1 MGAYKYS
8 TSISPQYP
16 FVCTSTALLCS
27 ISLTDGKPTMKSCI
41 ISVDGV
47 NFSRRF
53 IAKEISVHLLDDG
66 TTRHMLLKTPTDF
79 WMTSADRKTHNFAVH
94 VLGTIPLTSHQLGS
108 LDYYSHA
115 GALDSLKDHRIFVVG
130 EIAEKFVR
138 NIVPHADIWNIQE
151 LTSFTY
157 PKTLPT
163 ACCGVVHNPRYCSL
177 AKLHYIRDFI
187 NRNPPSEWNE
197 RAY

>member
-1 MGAYKYS
+1 MEYSRPYVFHLPKKLPTAGIGGIGAKKRV
-8 TSISPQYP
+8 T
-16 FVCTSTALLCS
+16 
-27 ISLTDGKPTMKSCI
+27 LTE
-41 ISVDGV
+41 
-47 NFSRRF
+47 NQ
-53 IAKEISVHLLDDG
+53 
-66 TTRHMLLKTPTDF
+66 TPSDF

-94 VLGTIPLTSHQLGS
+94 VLGSTIPLTSHQLGS